1 MQNKVSLF
9 ILSCLSIISLVT
21 FSACSSRK
29 ESNDEQIRVESSNDE
44 EPDTTISNSIRGNLS
59 LSQISTYPNKVVLT
73 GMPQHRLITV
83 YKTRIEEKRSTPLLR
98 KYYEDNDSESEFEE
112 HFMPGID
119 LIYGY
124 NLLNVAHYDMKT
136 ENLNFLFQHPVLIK
150 SLYYPSFV
158 QDSINKKPINR
169 DYYLISV
176 YEEDTNR
183 DTLINKTDLRRFYY
197 FNSTSS
203 EKIRLIPEDYSVV
216 RSQYDAGNDAMY
228 LFARQDTNHDGMTGT
243 NEPLHVFWFSMKV
256 PDKAKR
262 LY

>member
-9 ILSCLSIISLVT
+9 ILSCLYIISLVP
-21 FSACSSRK
+21 FSACSSRN
-29 ESNDEQIRVESSNDE
+29 EPADEQIRVETSPDDE
-44 EPDTTISNSIRGNLS
+44 TDTANSNSIRGNLS

-73 GMPQHRLITV
+73 GMPQHRLVTV
-83 YKTRIEEKRSTPLLR
+83 YKTRVEEKRSTPILR

-124 NLLNVAHYDMKT
+124 NLLNIAHYDMKT
-136 ENLNFLFQHPVLIK
+136 EQLNFLFEHPVLIK

-197 FNSTSS
+197 FNASS
-203 EKIRLIPEDYSVV
+203 NEKIQVIPDDYSVV
-216 RSQYDAGNDAMY
+216 RSQYDAGNDVMF
-228 LFARQDTNHDGMTGT
+228 LFARQDADRDGVMDA
-243 NEPLHVFWFSMKV
+243 NEPLHVFWFSLRT
-256 PDKAKR
+256 PAKAKL